1 MPEEKPHAR
10 DGRGGTSFAAAS
22 AVDSGREWSQIRAV
36 CCAAGPPASFA
47 RAGFADGTPAGEKKK
62 KEQRKEKARPNRAR
76 VSELGL
82 DIKVGQ
88 AAGFPLTS
96 PF

>member
-1 MPEEKPHAR
+1 MPEENPHAR

-62 KEQRKEKARPNRAR
+62 KNSEKRKPGPI
-76 VSELGL
+76 ELGSASWAWKL
-82 DIKVGQ
+82 RSARRPD
-88 AAGFPLTS
+88 FL
-96 PF
+96 